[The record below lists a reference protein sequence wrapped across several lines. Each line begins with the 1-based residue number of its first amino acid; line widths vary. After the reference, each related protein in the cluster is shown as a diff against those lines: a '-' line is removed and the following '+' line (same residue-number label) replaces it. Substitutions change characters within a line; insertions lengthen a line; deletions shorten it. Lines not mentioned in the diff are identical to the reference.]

1 MLHSLLRS
9 SPPVAIQMVVP
20 EHTRHALFSLFV
32 GLRAENS
39 PKDAD
44 FFKIHAE
51 ALQPRSFLGWLV
63 GLSARCCL
71 LFTNANES
79 KNCC

>member
-1 MLHSLLRS
+1 
-9 SPPVAIQMVVP
+9 MVVP
-20 EHTRHALFSLFV
+20 EHTRNALFSLFV

-63 GLSARCCL
+63 GLSTRCCL
-71 LFTNANES
+71 LFPNSQAAEDLMLDFMQHSNLHMDRR
-79 KNCC
+79 